1 MVFQTNTKPLCDALN
16 LGIINSNVSN
26 FHKKSTIVQVSAD
39 AHTLKINVEASMIK
53 TELKLRGKGE
63 AGSASIFVDSL
74 LLKQLVNTLDSSV
87 VTLDFGEDGLKIIS
101 GKSKFTLP
109 KMVDASELSLQAP
122 EMFDYSDKGRVIDK
136 TGWKFVKDNQM
147 YSISLAF
154 IHPVYTYVWV
164 GESGDVLVGDFDSS
178 LFTHSKKVDIG
189 KTCLLSDTIVNLFA
203 ALPEGSTILEL
214 SNDYIIRYES
224 DSFSYVTQFT
234 PLYESDEEV
243 GSYNSEIILDMMQ
256 HPEGYTEVKTDL
268 IVKLLNQSI
277 LLSSSTSDTVTS
289 DTVHL
294 SVADNSLRIQ
304 DNSVDGIIDAVGDSS
319 IRYELDFSLDSL
331 KSVLSSYNSEFI
343 YISPLVRDEE
353 TVGIIVWDADLTT
366 VLAGV
371 E

>member
-1 MVFQTNTKPLCDALN
+1 MVFQTNTKPLCAALN
-16 LGIINSNVSN
+16 LGVINSNVSN

-39 AHTLKINVEASMIK
+39 SHTLKINVESSMIK
-53 TELKLRGKGE
+53 TELKLRGKGD
-63 AGSASIFVDSL
+63 GYPSSIFVDSL
-74 LLKQLVNTLDSSV
+74 LFKQLINTLDSSV
-87 VTLDFGEDGLKIIS
+87 VTLDFGDDGLRIIS

-109 KMVDASELSLQAP
+109 KMVDASELSLQTP
-122 EMFDYSDKGRVIDK
+122 DLIDYSDNGKEIDK

-189 KTCLLSDTIVNLFA
+189 KTCLLSDTIVNLFD
-203 ALPEGSTILEL
+203 ALPEGATITDAG
-214 SNDYIIRYES
+214 SDYIIRYES

-256 HPEGYTEVKTDL
+256 HPTGYTEVKTDP

-277 LLSSSTSDTVTS
+277 LLSSSTSN
-289 DTVHL
+289 TVHL
-294 SVADNSLRIQ
+294 SVSENILRIQ
-304 DNSVDGIIDAVGDSS
+304 DNNVDGVIDAVGDDS
-319 IRYELDFSLDSL
+319 INYDLDFSLDSL

-353 TVGIIVWDADLTT
+353 TVGIIVWDSDLTT

>member
-39 AHTLKINVEASMIK
+39 SHTLKINVESSMIK
-53 TELKLRGKGE
+53 TELKLRGKGDGE
-63 AGSASIFVDSL
+63 SSSIFVDSL
-74 LLKQLVNTLDSSV
+74 LFKQLINTLDSSV
-87 VTLDFGEDGLKIIS
+87 VTLDFEDDGLRIVS

-109 KMVDASELSLQAP
+109 KMVDASELSLQTP
-122 EMFDYSDKGRVIDK
+122 ELIDYSDNGKEIDK

-147 YSISLAF
+147 YAISLAF

-189 KTCLLSDTIVNLFA
+189 KTCLLSDTIVNLFD
-203 ALPEGSTILEL
+203 ALPEGATITDLG
-214 SNDYIIRYES
+214 SDYIVRYES

-256 HPEGYTEVKTDL
+256 HPTRYTEVKTDP

-277 LLSSSTSDTVTS
+277 LLSSSTSN
-289 DTVHL
+289 TVHL
-294 SVADNSLRIQ
+294 SVSENSLRIQ
-304 DNSVDGIIDAVGDSS
+304 DNNVDGFIDAVGDDS
-319 IRYELDFSLDSL
+319 ISYDLDFSLDSL

-353 TVGIIVWDADLTT
+353 TVGIIVWDSDLTT